1 MRELSH
7 HDLLQCVRR
16 LPAPVRDLLKARPDL
31 MVAGGYI
38 RACVA
43 GEKVSDIDIMCPS
56 KDAGGACALQL
67 ANASGGVKV
76 HTTENALTVKLR
88 PVPAQFITR
97 WTFSNPTDALL
108 SFDFSIACAAFWWDP
123 KGGPSGGWCS
133 MVHDDFYP
141 DLAAKRLVY
150 LAPVREEE
158 AGGSMLRILK
168 FYQRGYRIPLDSLG
182 AVMARL
188 FVAIDWRSVMGEKM
202 ERPETMREPEAQ
214 AAKVLTGLLREVDPN
229 IDPDHISHLPSLP
242 AATDPA
248 AIEEAPAE

>member
-1 MRELSH
+1 MIQLSK

-16 LPAPVRDLLKARPDL
+16 LPVAVRDLLKIRPDL

-43 GEKVSDIDIMCPS
+43 GETVSDIDIMCPNP
-56 KDAGGACALQL
+56 DAGAACAHTMGNHL
-67 ANASGGVKV
+67 GVKV

-88 PVPAQFITR
+88 PVPVQFITR
-97 WTFSNPTDALL
+97 WTFASPADALA
-108 SFDFSIACAAFWWDP
+108 SFDFTIACAAFWWD
-123 KGGPSGGWCS
+123 GGKWCS
-133 MVHDDFYP
+133 AAHDDFYA

-168 FYQRGYRIPLDSLG
+168 FYQKGYRIPLDSLG

-188 FVAIDWRSVMGEKM
+188 VKALEFKHSENYKDEFNVGKI
-202 ERPETMREPEAQ
+202 
-214 AAKVLTGLLREVDPN
+214 LTGLLREVDPS
-229 IDPDHISHLPSLP
+229 IDPDHISHLPSSQETEP
-242 AATDPA
+242 
-248 AIEEAPAE
+248 

>member
-1 MRELSH
+1 MTQLSH

-16 LPAPVRDLLKARPDL
+16 LPVQVRNLLKERPDL

-56 KDAGGACALQL
+56 KDAGAACALL
-67 ANASGGVKV
+67 LSKAAGDAKI
-76 HTTENALTVKLR
+76 HKTDNALTVKLR

-97 WTFSNPTDALL
+97 WTFATPKDALA
-108 SFDFSIACAAFWWDP
+108 SFDFTIACSAFWWDG
-123 KGGPSGGWCS
+123 KKWCS
-133 MVHDDFYP
+133 ATHPEFYA

-182 AVMARL
+182 AVMARMVKEL
-188 FVAIDWRSVMGEKM
+188 NFKHLEDFAH
-202 ERPETMREPEAQ
+202 EARVG
-214 AAKVLTGLLREVDPN
+214 KVLTGLLREVDPN
-229 IDPDHISHLPSLP
+229 IDPDHISHLPT
-242 AATDPA
+242 AAEPVEGTDGEGDA
-248 AIEEAPAE
+248 